1 MSRMADPST
10 SLPPPQ
16 GGGLTT
22 NDHPKTKADNIG
34 TPTADRPRRQDIDIP
49 SLNARY
55 VNVRCVDESQ
65 SLKTVNPFIIK
76 KVLDGQVGGS
86 LEFAKKLRDGSLLV
100 KVLNSSQVKDLLK
113 LTQIHSFK
121 VKTTIPV
128 GPNTC
133 KGVIFHRD
141 LADLDDAD
149 ILDGMKDQG
158 VVEVQ
163 SMTRMRENKREKFG
177 LVFMTFAAAQIPDTV
192 KIGYEIVHVRPYIQ
206 KPMRCFRCQKFGHTA
221 LRCFTRNSGEFICG
235 KCAGSHETNL
245 CSETVFKCANCGGP
259 HQAGAGICRSLI
271 VETETMAYM
280 KAHDVS
286 YGEAKRKVEGVT
298 QVPTVSYAGAV
309 AGSSN
314 APAVNDLLELL
325 KAKEKENQ
333 ALNDKVNSLES
344 TVVELKELVAELVES
359 TKQQKQKPHK
369 ANETEKNKQSQSHVL
384 AQVTPTKHVSGT
396 QTARRASSC
405 SRSGSVTRGEAQAME
420 TIISKPSR
428 GRSPGSAEEEEGT
441 PSQHK
446 KETHLDNRVEDEV
459 IQLRNYE
466 LIRKD
471 RDGRGGGGVALY
483 IRRSLPFTE
492 VPSNFP
498 LESVACRVKFGGTY
512 LTVCSVYCPPDT
524 VTYDDVFD
532 LQDSLP
538 CRKLIVGDF
547 NAHHTLWGSLRDDR
561 KGEQMARL
569 ISNSGLILLNDGSP
583 TRVDDN
589 TGNFSVLDLSL
600 VSPSI
605 ATSCQWLPIDDSL
618 GSDHFPILIKY
629 NSDTVKEPS
638 APKFN
643 VKKADWVSFTK
654 SLNIEIVGETI
665 DDKVNNIK
673 DSILKAATAT
683 IPKTSIDSAKHRVP
697 WWTPDCRIAL
707 CERNRAY
714 RLFKTHI
721 SDENFRKYKL
731 ARARA
736 RRTIKQAKRDSWRS
750 FVSTINSETSI
761 SNVWSTV
768 KKLNKKKISLKITN
782 IKHNNVNFD
791 EPRDIANA
799 LARQF
804 SFASSSDNYHPAFL
818 PLKEASEL
826 QHINFATGDEL
837 DYNCDLTM
845 QELVQALGACSGTSP
860 GPDEIRSRVDY
871 GSIVYGSASES
882 VLKGVDVVQN
892 ACLRVCLGALR
903 CTRIERLEVESQ
915 VPPLRLR
922 RDQLMLTYFAKKAR
936 VPSHPPGPWKGQVIR
951 LGDARPR
958 RALALGPSEQD
969 STTS

>member
-16 GGGLTT
+16 GGRLTT
-22 NDHPKTKADNIG
+22 NDHLKTKADNIG

-55 VNVRCVDESQ
+55 VNVRCVDNSQ

-76 KVLDGQVGGS
+76 RVLDGQVGGS

-221 LRCFTRNSGEFICG
+221 LRCFTRDSGEFICG

-286 YGEAKRKVEGVT
+286 YGEAKRKVEGIT

-325 KAKEKENQ
+325 KTKEKENQ
-333 ALNDKVNSLES
+333 ALTDKVNRLES

-359 TKQQKQKPHK
+359 TKQQKMKPHK
-369 ANETEKNKQSQSHVL
+369 ANETVKNKQSQSHVL

-483 IRRSLPFTE
+483 IHRSLPFTE
-492 VPSNFP
+492 VPSDFP
-498 LESVACRVKFGGTY
+498 L
-512 LTVCSVYCPPDT
+512 D
-524 VTYDDVFD
+524 
-532 LQDSLP
+532 
-538 CRKLIVGDF
+538 
-547 NAHHTLWGSLRDDR
+547 
-561 KGEQMARL
+561 
-569 ISNSGLILLNDGSP
+569 
-583 TRVDDN
+583 
-589 TGNFSVLDLSL
+589 
-600 VSPSI
+600 
-605 ATSCQWLPIDDSL
+605 
-618 GSDHFPILIKY
+618 
-629 NSDTVKEPS
+629 DTVKEPS

-665 DDKVNNIK
+665 DDKVNDIK

-761 SNVWSTV
+761 SKVWSTV

-826 QHINFATGDEL
+826 QPINFATGDEL

-936 VPSHPPGPWKGQVIR
+936 VPSHPPGNALLRQPHPGGHGVR
-951 LGDARPR
+951 PLAEGPSHPSGNPCALGGTGVRPR
-958 RALALGPSEQD
+958 DTRPAVCIPGEPSHPPGGAFLRLQPGGHGDRPLEGPSYPPRGRTAPEGTGVRSLRARLHD
-969 STTS
+969 LVECVGAGGGGTPEVS